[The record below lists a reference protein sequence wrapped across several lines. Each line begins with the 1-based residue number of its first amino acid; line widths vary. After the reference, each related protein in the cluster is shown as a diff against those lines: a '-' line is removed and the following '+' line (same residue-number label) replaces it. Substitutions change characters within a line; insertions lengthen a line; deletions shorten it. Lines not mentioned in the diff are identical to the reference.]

1 MFKVHKSVDNFM
13 DKLVDIYVDNDM
25 DNLINIQTFTQQW
38 FSI

>member
-1 MFKVHKSVDNFM
+1 MHSVDNFM

>member
-1 MFKVHKSVDNFM
+1 M
-13 DKLVDIYVDNDM
+13 DKLVDIYVDNEM

>member
-1 MFKVHKSVDNFM
+1 M
-13 DKLVDIYVDNDM
+13 DKLVDIYVDNHM

>member
-1 MFKVHKSVDNFM
+1 MLYRSVDNFM
-13 DKLVDIYVDNDM
+13 DKVVDIYVDNDM